1 MADINIDVI
10 NANGPMKDISISGA
24 GQSELEDIFA
34 DEIKKQGRYIGP
46 EARPEAGLYFRS
58 DHFNFAKA

>member
-1 MADINIDVI
+1 MQRTRCFPPKKTVADINIDVI

-34 DEIKKQGRYIGP
+34 EEIKKQ
-46 EARPEAGLYFRS
+46 
-58 DHFNFAKA
+58 